1 MGIYNWL
8 VVACSEPFNSFTESF
23 YYDKRDKEFYSIHF
37 ADFLLLNDDLTLNE
51 QVDSSYPIQIQKLI
65 ADRILRQEN
74 KDADIIAIPRLP
86 VENRKSIMRD
96 FIVNISDTKL
106 LAILQQRILNQDGT
120 QRFDF
125 YLGEEATDET
135 KNDWEEFKYNHLT
148 PHINQFLQENDI
160 DIKASKLWDIGDNFS
175 IQIDL

>member
-1 MGIYNWL
+1 MNIYNWL
-8 VVACSEPFNSFTESF
+8 SLAYSEPFNSLTESF
-23 YYDKRDKEFYSIHF
+23 YYDKRDKEFYSIHL
-37 ADFLLLNDDLTLNE
+37 ADFFLLNEDLTLNE
-51 QVDSSYPIQIQKLI
+51 QIDSSYSIQTQKLI

-74 KDADIIAIPRLP
+74 NDADIIAIPRLP

-125 YLGEEATDET
+125 YLGEEATAEI
-135 KNDWEEFKYNHLT
+135 KNDWEEFKYSQLI
-148 PHINQFLQENDI
+148 PHINQFLRENHI